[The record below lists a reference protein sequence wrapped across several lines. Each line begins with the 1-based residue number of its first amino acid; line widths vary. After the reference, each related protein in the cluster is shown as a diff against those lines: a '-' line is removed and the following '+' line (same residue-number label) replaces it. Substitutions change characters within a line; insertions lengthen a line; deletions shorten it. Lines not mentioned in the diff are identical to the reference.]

1 LVNRT
6 DKQRMFFSLRKGEI
20 LGIGGLVGSGRTE
33 VLESLFGLQANAI
46 THVKFDGKP
55 LSLTSP
61 RKAIKQGWG
70 MVPED
75 RKKYGGLLNLSIRDN
90 ISLANLNRIAN
101 KWGFIKHQKE
111 EQVVNELVKLLHI
124 KLGNINDP
132 LYSLSGGNQ

>member
-1 LVNRT
+1 SFNLY
-6 DKQRMFFSLRKGEI
+6 KGEI
-20 LGIGGLVGSGRTE
+20 LGIGGLVGAGRTE

-46 THVKFDGKP
+46 AHVKFEGKP

-90 ISLANLNRIAN
+90 ISLANLNRVAN
-101 KWGFIKHQKE
+101 KWGFINHQKE
-111 EQVVNELVKLLHI
+111 EQIVSELVNTLRI
-124 KLGNINDP
+124 KLRDINDA
-132 LYSLSGGNQ
+132 